1 MMSFELK
8 ADESLPDGI
17 RRIVKKELE
26 QIREYM
32 EGRTK
37 DSRDDMV
44 HESRKC
50 LKKVR
55 GVLRLVRPAIGRKTY
70 RHENTALRDAAP
82 PLTEVRDARIRVGT
96 FDKIMTQGG
105 RHAPGRSFTAM
116 RKELV
121 SHQRGVRRRVIEGE
135 KAFAAVASAV
145 DRSLDRPD
153 DWVKVHNS
161 WWSVGE
167 GVERVYRRGRQALAA
182 VRQKPTV
189 EFLHEWRK
197 QAKYLR
203 YQLDLVRPLAPKPLT
218 PLAKTIDRL
227 GDLLGDDHDL
237 AVLRRE
243 VAGDPAPFGGPEALE
258 PLLAR
263 FDRRRQKLEHDAVT
277 LERRV
282 FRDPPQTFGRR
293 PRGYWK
299 TERD

>member
-1 MMSFELK
+1 MSFELK

-17 RRIVKKELE
+17 RRIAKKELE
-26 QIREYM
+26 QIREER

-37 DSRDDMV
+37 DSRDDIV

-55 GVLRLVRPAIGRKTY
+55 EVLRLVRPAIGRKTY
-70 RHENTALRDAAP
+70 LHENRALRNAAR
-82 PLTEVRDARIRVGT
+82 PLTAVRHARILVDT
-96 FDKIMTQGG
+96 FDKTMKQGG

-121 SHQRGVRRRVIEGE
+121 SHQRGVRQRVIEGE

-145 DRSLDRPD
+145 DRGPDRRD
-153 DWVKVHNS
+153 EWVKVHDS

-197 QAKYLR
+197 Q
-203 YQLDLVRPLAPKPLT
+203 
-218 PLAKTIDRL
+218 
-227 GDLLGDDHDL
+227 
-237 AVLRRE
+237 
-243 VAGDPAPFGGPEALE
+243 
-258 PLLAR
+258 
-263 FDRRRQKLEHDAVT
+263 
-277 LERRV
+277 
-282 FRDPPQTFGRR
+282 
-293 PRGYWK
+293 
-299 TERD
+299 

>member
-1 MMSFELK
+1 MSFELK

-26 QIREYM
+26 QIREYT

-37 DSRDDMV
+37 DSRDDIV

-55 GVLRLVRPAIGRKTY
+55 AVLRLVRPAIGKKTY
-70 RHENTALRDAAP
+70 RHENTALRDAAR
-82 PLTEVRDARIRVGT
+82 PLTEVRDARILVDT
-96 FDKIMTQGG
+96 FDKIVKQRG

-121 SHQRGVRRRVIEGE
+121 SHQRGVRQRVIEGE
-135 KAFAAVASAV
+135 QAFAAVASAV
-145 DRSLDRPD
+145 DRALGRLD
-153 DWVKVHNS
+153 DWVKVHDS

-182 VRQKPTV
+182 VRRKPTV
-189 EFLHEWRK
+189 EYLHEWRK

-203 YQLDLVRPLAPKPLT
+203 YQLDLLRPLAPKALT

-243 VAGDPAPFGGPEALE
+243 VAGDPERFGGPKALE

-263 FDRRRQKLEHDAVT
+263 IDRRRQKLEHDAVT
-277 LERRV
+277 LGRRA

-293 PRGYWK
+293 LREYWK
-299 TERD
+299 TGRD

>member
-1 MMSFELK
+1 
-8 ADESLPDGI
+8 
-17 RRIVKKELE
+17 
-26 QIREYM
+26 
-32 EGRTK
+32 
-37 DSRDDMV
+37 
-44 HESRKC
+44 
-50 LKKVR
+50 
-55 GVLRLVRPAIGRKTY
+55 
-70 RHENTALRDAAP
+70 
-82 PLTEVRDARIRVGT
+82 LTEVRDARILVDT
-96 FDKIMTQGG
+96 FDKIMKQRG
-105 RHAPGRSFTAM
+105 RHAPSRSFTAM

-121 SHQRGVRRRVIEGE
+121 SHQRGERQRVIEGE

-145 DRSLDRPD
+145 DRALDRLD
-153 DWVKVHNS
+153 DWVKVHGS

-182 VRQKPTV
+182 VRQKPPV

-203 YQLDLVRPLAPKPLT
+203 YQLDLLRPLAPKPLT

-243 VAGDPAPFGGPEALE
+243 VAGDSARFGGPEALG

-263 FDRRRQKLEHDAVT
+263 IDRRRQKLEHDAVT
-277 LERRV
+277 LGRQV

-293 PRGYWK
+293 LRGYWK
-299 TERD
+299 TERY

>member
-1 MMSFELK
+1 MSFELK

-17 RRIVKKELE
+17 RRIAKKELE

-37 DSRDDMV
+37 DSRDDIV
-44 HESRKC
+44 HESRKS

-55 GVLRLVRPAIGRKTY
+55 AVLRLVRPAIGGKTY
-70 RHENTALRDAAP
+70 HHENTALRDAAR
-82 PLTEVRDARIRVGT
+82 PLTEVRDARILVDT
-96 FDKIMTQGG
+96 FDKIVKQRG
-105 RHAPGRSFTAM
+105 RHARSHSFTAM

-121 SHQRGVRRRVIEGE
+121 RHQRGVRQRVVEDE
-135 KAFAAVASAV
+135 KAFAVVASAV
-145 DRSLDRPD
+145 DRALDRLD
-153 DWVKVHNS
+153 DWAKVHDNWS
-161 WWSVGE
+161 SVGD
-167 GVERVYRRGRQALAA
+167 GVERVYRRSRQALAA
-182 VRQKPTV
+182 VRRKPTV
-189 EFLHEWRK
+189 EYLHEWRK

-203 YQLDLVRPLAPKPLT
+203 YQLDLLRPLAPKALT
-218 PLAKTIDRL
+218 PLTKTIDRL

-243 VAGDPAPFGGPEALE
+243 VAGDPERFGGPEALE

-263 FDRRRQKLEHDAVT
+263 IDRRRQKLVHHAVT
-277 LERRV
+277 LGRRV

-293 PRGYWK
+293 LRGYWK